1 MENILSWLECIQYG
15 GEGGRYGCKCQR
27 VDIYNNI
34 FGIVIRTHA
43 KEIVLHASGTTE
55 AM

>member
-15 GEGGRYGCKCQR
+15 GEGGR